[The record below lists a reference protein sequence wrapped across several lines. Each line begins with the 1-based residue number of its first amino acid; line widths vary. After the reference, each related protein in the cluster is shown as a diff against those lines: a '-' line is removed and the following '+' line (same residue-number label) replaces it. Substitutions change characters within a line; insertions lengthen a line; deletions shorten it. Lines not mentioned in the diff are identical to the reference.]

1 MGSGRSGLAVLIGV
15 PIRRLGIG
23 VLESG
28 WLVFLLGRYVDFLDE
43 LFVEPEP
50 LVEPLLSGLLMVVS
64 FSILAA
70 GSFLLLLEERRERSD
85 RLEARNE
92 DLELTNTAI
101 EDAPIRITIADM
113 TQGDEPLVRVNDGF
127 ERLTGYAADETVGR
141 NCRFLQGE
149 ETREEPVRRMRETIE
164 AGESV
169 QVTLR
174 NYRRD
179 GTPFWNE
186 VTLAPLPRG
195 DEVPHYV
202 GFQQDVTDRVE
213 YERQL
218 QAQRDDLDLLSKM
231 VRHDIRNDLQMIH
244 GQATLLADHVTDEGA
259 SHLET
264 IETRTRSA
272 VDLILSDTSD
282 AAAPVTVS
290 GSSRC
295 MSPNVDEHVHVRV
308 SDSISTASRR

>member
-1 MGSGRSGLAVLIGV
+1 MLIGV

-70 GSFLLLLEERRERSD
+70 GSFLLLEERRERSD

-179 GTPFWNE
+179 GTPF
-186 VTLAPLPRG
+186 
-195 DEVPHYV
+195 
-202 GFQQDVTDRVE
+202 
-213 YERQL
+213 
-218 QAQRDDLDLLSKM
+218 
-231 VRHDIRNDLQMIH
+231 
-244 GQATLLADHVTDEGA
+244 
-259 SHLET
+259 
-264 IETRTRSA
+264 
-272 VDLILSDTSD
+272 
-282 AAAPVTVS
+282 
-290 GSSRC
+290 
-295 MSPNVDEHVHVRV
+295 
-308 SDSISTASRR
+308 